1 MSDLE
6 KELAY
11 YKQILGVGE
20 HNPVLNAYKVYVNQ
34 LRQRVEY
41 LNDFKL
47 KSKISAPAKDDPEYA
62 RAIDLIDSLP
72 KMITSVNDL
81 QVQLK
86 VTYNPEDEKPKQVPI
101 SPQSIG
107 KEN

>member
-1 MSDLE
+1 MTEQE
-6 KELAY
+6 KELEH
-11 YKQILGVGE
+11 YKKLFGVGE

-41 LNDFKL
+41 LNLFSL

-62 RAIDLIDSLP
+62 RAMDLIDSLP

-86 VTYNPEDEKPKQVPI
+86 VTYNPDEEKPKQRAT
-101 SPQSIG
+101 SPQSLMLD
-107 KEN
+107 

>member
-1 MSDLE
+1 MSELE
-6 KELAY
+6 KELEY
-11 YKQILGVGE
+11 YKSILGVGE
-20 HNPVLNAYKVYVNQ
+20 YNPVLNAYKVYVNQ

-47 KSKISAPAKDDPEYA
+47 KSNITKPAKDDPEYA
-62 RAIDLIDSLP
+62 RAMELIDSLP
-72 KMITSVNDL
+72 KMIGSVNDL

-86 VTYNPEDEKPKQVPI
+86 VTYNPEDEKPKQLPI

-107 KEN
+107 KED

>member
-1 MSDLE
+1 MSELE
-6 KELAY
+6 KELEH
-11 YKQILGVGE
+11 YKSILGVGE
-20 HNPVLNAYKVYVNQ
+20 YNPVLNAYKVYVNQ

-47 KSKISAPAKDDPEYA
+47 KSKITQPAKDDPEYA
-62 RAIDLIDSLP
+62 RAMDLIDSIP
-72 KMITSVNDL
+72 KMIVSVNDL

-86 VTYNPEDEKPKQVPI
+86 VTYNPEDEKPKQLPI

-107 KEN
+107 KED

>member
-1 MSDLE
+1 MTELE
-6 KELAY
+6 KELEH
-11 YKQILGVGE
+11 YKKLFGVGE

-34 LRQRVEY
+34 LRQMVEY
-41 LNDFKL
+41 LNLFSL

-62 RAIDLIDSLP
+62 RAMDLIDSLP

-86 VTYNPEDEKPKQVPI
+86 VTYNPDEEKPKQRAT
-101 SPQSIG
+101 SPQSLMLD
-107 KEN
+107 

>member
-1 MSDLE
+1 MTEQE
-6 KELAY
+6 KELEH
-11 YKQILGVGE
+11 YKKLFGVGE

-41 LNDFKL
+41 LNLFSL

-62 RAIDLIDSLP
+62 RAMDLIDSLP

-86 VTYNPEDEKPKQVPI
+86 VTYNPDDERPKQLPI
-101 SPQSIG
+101 TPQSIG
-107 KEN
+107 AE

>member
-1 MSDLE
+1 MTEQE
-6 KELAY
+6 KELEH
-11 YKQILGVGE
+11 YKKLFGVGE

-41 LNDFKL
+41 LNLFSL

-62 RAIDLIDSLP
+62 RAMDLIDSLP

-86 VTYNPEDEKPKQVPI
+86 VTYNPEDEKPKQLPI
-101 SPQSIG
+101 TPQSIG
-107 KEN
+107 AE

>member
-1 MSDLE
+1 MTELE
-6 KELAY
+6 KELEH
-11 YKQILGVGE
+11 YKKVLGIGE

-34 LRQRVEY
+34 LRQRVDY
-41 LNDFKL
+41 LGKFSL
-47 KSKISAPAKDDPEYA
+47 SAKITAPAKDDPEYA
-62 RAIDLIDSLP
+62 RAMDLIDSLP

-86 VTYNPEDEKPKQVPI
+86 VTYNPEEDKPKQLPI

-107 KEN
+107 AE

>member
-1 MSDLE
+1 MTEEE
-6 KELAY
+6 KKIEHY
-11 YKQILGVGE
+11 EKILGVGE
-20 HNPVLNAYKVYVNQ
+20 HNPVFNAYKVYVSQ

-41 LNDFKL
+41 LNLFTL

-62 RAIDLIDSLP
+62 RAMDLIESLP

-86 VTYNPEDEKPKQVPI
+86 ITYNPEEAKPKQLPT
-101 SPQSIG
+101 SPQSLMI
-107 KEN
+107 N

>member
-1 MSDLE
+1 MTEQE
-6 KELAY
+6 KELEH
-11 YKQILGVGE
+11 YKKLFGVGE

-41 LNDFKL
+41 LNLFSL

-62 RAIDLIDSLP
+62 RAMDLIDSLP

-86 VTYNPEDEKPKQVPI
+86 VTYNPDEEKPKQRAT

-107 KEN
+107 AE

>member
-1 MSDLE
+1 MNDLE
-6 KELAY
+6 KELEHY
-11 YKQILGVGE
+11 RSILGVGE
-20 HNPVLNAYKVYVNQ
+20 YNPVLNAYKVYVNQ

-47 KSKISAPAKDDPEYA
+47 ESSISVPEKEAPEYK
-62 RAIDLIDSLP
+62 RAMDLIDSIP
-72 KMITSVNDL
+72 KMIVSVNDL

-107 KEN
+107 KEE

>member
-1 MSDLE
+1 MTELE
-6 KELAY
+6 KELEH
-11 YKQILGVGE
+11 YKKLFGVGE

-41 LNDFKL
+41 LNLFSL

-62 RAIDLIDSLP
+62 RAMDLIDSLP

-86 VTYNPEDEKPKQVPI
+86 VTYNPDEEKPKQRAT
-101 SPQSIG
+101 SPQSLMLD
-107 KEN
+107 

>member
-1 MSDLE
+1 MTEQE
-6 KELAY
+6 KELEH
-11 YKQILGVGE
+11 YKKILGVGE

-41 LNDFKL
+41 LGVFELKTKITKNPKEDF
-47 KSKISAPAKDDPEYA
+47 EYA
-62 RAIDLIDSLP
+62 RAMDLIDSLP

-86 VTYNPEDEKPKQVPI
+86 VTYNPEDEKPKQLPT
-101 SPQSIG
+101 SPQSLML
-107 KEN
+107 E

>member
-1 MSDLE
+1 MTELE
-6 KELAY
+6 KELEH
-11 YKQILGVGE
+11 YKKLFGVGE

-41 LNDFKL
+41 LNLFSL

-62 RAIDLIDSLP
+62 RAMDLIDSLP

-86 VTYNPEDEKPKQVPI
+86 VTYNPEDEKPKQLPI
-101 SPQSIG
+101 TPQSIG
-107 KEN
+107 AE